1 MNREEKTSK
10 KKLKNILD
18 EALQQQKRFLK
29 SERENYSNYK
39 NENHITKVNPE
50 QEKSENIQTLSSTLH
65 NLQEKEKFDLN
76 VILDKKKP
84 RFLKNKHS
92 N

>member
-1 MNREEKTSK
+1 M
-10 KKLKNILD
+10 
-18 EALQQQKRFLK
+18 K
-29 SERENYSNYK
+29 SDRENYSNYR
-39 NENHITKVNPE
+39 NENQNVKVNPE

-65 NLQEKEKFDLN
+65 TFNEKEKFDLN

-84 RFLKNKHS
+84 RFLKNKHA